1 MNWKTWTENVK
12 YTAVECLIQSAVDI
26 SDKIYFIGEA
36 WFSLS
41 GDVNRIA
48 DVEQVKSTHFP

>member
-1 MNWKTWTENVK
+1 MTSTLLV
-12 YTAVECLIQSAVDI
+12 VFLIQSAVDM
-26 SDKIYFIGEA
+26 SDKIYNIGEA

-48 DVEQVKSTHFP
+48 ECGAG

>member
-1 MNWKTWTENVK
+1 MLSTLLL
-12 YTAVECLIQSAVDI
+12 ECLIQSAVDM